1 MAGLLYMHGTCVS
14 CGARAVLL
22 RGPSGA
28 GKSDLAFRLIREDP
42 SGETRLVA
50 DDQVAL
56 HLEGQGE
63 RQGIAARAPAALAG
77 LLELRGLGLLAVPA
91 APEAPLS
98 LIVDLVPRADVPR
111 LPEARY
117 EEILGCRLPVLALHA
132 FDGTAPA
139 KLRLALETL
148 PDSGFPAEDGRFG
161 TRA

>member
-1 MAGLLYMHGTCVS
+1 MPDEKPLYMHGTCIA

-28 GKSDLAFRLIREDP
+28 GKSDLAFRLIREDA

-56 HLEGQGE
+56 HLEGE
-63 RQGIAARAPAALAG
+63 AVIARAPALLAG
-77 LLELRGLGLLAVPA
+77 LLELRGLGLVAMPGA
-91 APEAPLS
+91 AQAPLA
-98 LIVDLVPRADVPR
+98 LIADLVPREEVPR
-111 LPEARY
+111 LPEPRF
-117 EEILGCRLPVLALHA
+117 EEILGRRLPLLALHA

-148 PDSGFPAEDGRFG
+148 PDTGFPEEDGRFG
-161 TRA
+161 PRV